1 MAGQS
6 LELCQLIYVFDS
18 QIENSDLQKPHYI
31 VIAC

>member
-6 LELCQLIYVFDS
+6 FELCQNIYVVDS
-18 QIENSDLQKPHYI
+18 QIENSDLEKPHYI